1 MGTGVKLGVLAAGGG
16 TNLQAI
22 IDAGLPV
29 AVVVTD
35 RPGVAA
41 LDRAA
46 SAGIPTAVV
55 DRAEH
60 LPDRLSFT
68 NAIVEALTAHDV
80 DLVAMAGF
88 MTVLAEPIFDAFPDK
103 VVNTH
108 PSLLPSFR
116 GAHAVA
122 EALAAGVKVTGC
134 TIHLA
139 TIEVDEGPVLAQEA
153 VPIHAGDDEN
163 TVHERIKAVEHRL
176 YPEVLAVLVA
186 GGATAGGA
194 SAVAAAEDVELNA
207 DGPVPVRRA
216 LLSVYDKTGLIDF
229 ARGLADLGVTL
240 LASGGTATALA
251 EAGIPVTPVESVT
264 GAPEM
269 LG

>member
-1 MGTGVKLGVLAAGGG
+1 MKLGVLASGGG

-41 LDRAA
+41 LDRATA
-46 SAGIPTAVV
+46 VGIPTVVV

-60 LPDRLSFT
+60 LPDRVSFT
-68 NAIVEALTAHDV
+68 TAIVEALTAHGV

-88 MTVLAEPIFDAFPDK
+88 MTVLAEPIFTAFPGQ

-116 GAHAVA
+116 GAHAVP
-122 EALAAGVKVTGC
+122 EALAAGVKLTGC

-139 TIEVDEGPVLAQEA
+139 TIEVDDGPILAQET
-153 VPIHAGDDEN
+153 VPVLAGDDEDAL
-163 TVHERIKAVEHRL
+163 HDRIKAVEHRL
-176 YPEVLAVLVA
+176 YPRVLAELVA
-186 GGATAGGA
+186 GAAGRAAVEGA
-194 SAVAAAEDVELNA
+194 DDELRA

-216 LLSVYDKTGLIDF
+216 LVPVYDKTGLLDF
-229 ARGLADLGVTL
+229 ARGLVDL
-240 LASGGTATALA
+240 
-251 EAGIPVTPVESVT
+251 
-264 GAPEM
+264 
-269 LG
+269 